1 MLKSKLGILVV
12 AVIGLSIATLW
23 AQAGDPATTPTTVLE
38 TAAPATAP
46 ATAPETAAPA
56 AAPATPAP
64 AAAPAGPSPAEIAA
78 KQQLALEQEAIKGFL
93 TQLKSP
99 RDEQR
104 VLAINNI
111 FGAYSN
117 KKISEKTIVP
127 LLIDTLGDKWP
138 RVSTTAFARLQAVTG
153 QKFEN
158 KKELWQKWWTD
169 KLLQEQA
176 AAADPAAGD
185 AAPAAADPAAVVA
198 ALASAAA
205 AAGAQALMDQHNA
218 DLGGLDR
225 FNLKNGRELL
235 CYILTEVRDE
245 NDIIVRYVVR
255 FKDAMGEAEILPSEI
270 IGEPQR
276 DIDLSAGQLPVPVE
290 PAAP

>member
-1 MLKSKLGILVV
+1 
-12 AVIGLSIATLW
+12 
-23 AQAGDPATTPTTVLE
+23 
-38 TAAPATAP
+38 
-46 ATAPETAAPA
+46 
-56 AAPATPAP
+56 
-64 AAAPAGPSPAEIAA
+64 
-78 KQQLALEQEAIKGFL
+78 
-93 TQLKSP
+93 
-99 RDEQR
+99 
-104 VLAINNI
+104 
-111 FGAYSN
+111 
-117 KKISEKTIVP
+117 
-127 LLIDTLGDKWP
+127 
-138 RVSTTAFARLQAVTG
+138 
-153 QKFEN
+153 
-158 KKELWQKWWTD
+158 
-169 KLLQEQA
+169 
-176 AAADPAAGD
+176 